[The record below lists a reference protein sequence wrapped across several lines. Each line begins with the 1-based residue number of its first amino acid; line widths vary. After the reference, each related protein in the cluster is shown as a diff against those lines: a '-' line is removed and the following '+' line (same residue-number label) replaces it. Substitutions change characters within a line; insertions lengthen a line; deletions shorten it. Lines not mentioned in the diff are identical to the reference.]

1 MIPILFEAQTKD
13 FRSNGI
19 GRLSDCISFQVTEE
33 RNGSYEVVFK
43 YPVTG
48 LHFDE
53 IIDDRIVYTTH
64 DNTGDKQPFLIYA
77 KSAPINGI
85 VTFNAHHISYGL
97 TDVIVKPFTASSVS
111 STLNKLRTAAM
122 TDQPFSFWTDK
133 TTVANF
139 KSKIPASA
147 RSLLGG
153 TEGSILDVFGGGEY
167 EFDHY
172 LVKLH
177 DDRGAD
183 NGVTVRYGKNLTSF
197 VQTHSVLNSYNTIIP
212 YWTDIEGNVVYGNPV
227 VAIGS
232 GTKKYTNTWTEENDT
247 VITDENGNS
256 LEFDYYL
263 NHAVTMNFTDRFVD
277 APTKAQLQEVA
288 ASYLASNTP
297 WLPLDNL
304 KFNFVDLFGA
314 GEIRVDK
321 SGYLTDE
328 NDNYILDEN
337 NERIMTVQNFAIT
350 DIPSLTNVKL
360 CDTVT
365 LIYTALGVST
375 KAKVIKTV
383 WNPLLDRYDSLEMGN
398 ARPTLSQVINKGT
411 RVLLADYST
420 TTEMES
426 AIDHA
431 TSLITGG
438 MGGHV
443 VFAYD
448 AEGKPTEI
456 FVMDTE
462 DVNTATNVLRIN
474 VNGIGFSHN
483 GLAGPF
489 ETAWTLDGHFVANFI
504 DTGTLSANL
513 IRAGVLASNDGSS
526 YWDLD
531 GSDLRFYD
539 KRFDSF
545 VELDEGYIK
554 FGHGEET
561 FGKLI
566 RRLTGDGDDVFAI
579 IGGPDDNAIITLRDF
594 IHAFADGE
602 ITISTKTYYRMFA
615 NDSWQIYVGSNNND
629 YIRIYNDGTYEYI
642 DIHTDGYYYA
652 KAKDSVQFYSGTG
665 DRSKIRMYDDG
676 TFKFI
681 DLNSDGEYIRI
692 DGKDNYIRLQTSRL
706 NINGHDGYNG
716 NVTVDGKTL
725 TFTKGILTGVS

>member
-13 FRSNGI
+13 FGSNGI
-19 GRLSDCISFQVTEE
+19 GRLSDSISFQVTEE

-48 LHFDE
+48 VHFDE

-64 DNTGDKQPFLIYA
+64 DNTGDKQPFIIYA

-85 VTFNAHHISYGL
+85 VTFKAHHISYGL

-111 STLNKLRTAAM
+111 SALNKLRTAAM

-139 KSKIPASA
+139 KSKIPASV

-153 TEGSILDVFGGGEY
+153 TEGSILDVFGGEY

-197 VQTHSVLNSYNTIIP
+197 VQTHSVLNSYNTIVP
-212 YWTDIEGNVVYGNPV
+212 YWADIEGNVVYGNPV

-232 GTKKYTNTWTEENDT
+232 GTKKYTNTWTEESDT
-247 VITDENGNS
+247 AITDQNGNAF
-256 LEFDYYL
+256 EFDYYL

-337 NERIMTVQNFAIT
+337 NERILTVQNFAIT
-350 DIPSLTNVKL
+350 DIESLTSVKL

-365 LIYTALGVST
+365 LVYTALGVSA

-383 WNPLLDRYDSLEMGN
+383 WNPLLNRYDSLEMGS

-411 RVLLADYST
+411 RVMLADYST

-443 VFAYD
+443 VFSYD

-462 DVNTATNVLRIN
+462 DVDTATNVLRIN

-483 GLAGPF
+483 GVEGPF
-489 ETAWTLDGHFVANFI
+489 ETAWTLDGHFVADFI
-504 DTGTLSANL
+504 DTGILSANL
-513 IRAGVLASNDGSS
+513 IRAGVLSSNDGSS

-531 GSDLRFYD
+531 GSVFRFFD
-539 KRFDSF
+539 KRFDSY
-545 VELDEGYIK
+545 VELDEGYIS
-554 FGHGEET
+554 FGHGDEI
-561 FGKLI
+561 FGKII
-566 RRLTGDGDDVFAI
+566 RRLTGDDEDVIAIVAGPDEETMLAMRDDVSLIAKGRI
-579 IGGPDDNAIITLRDF
+579 YQKAG
-594 IHAFADGE
+594 
-602 ITISTKTYYRMFA
+602 TYYR
-615 NDSWQIYVGSNNND
+615 
-629 YIRIYNDGTYEYI
+629 
-642 DIHTDGYYYA
+642 TDT
-652 KAKDSVQFYSGTG
+652 KENVQFYTG
-665 DRSKIRMYDDG
+665 RNYSSKIRMYDDDD
-676 TFKFI
+676 FQFI

-692 DGKDNYIRLQTSRL
+692 DGKSNYVRIQTTRLS
-706 NINGHDGYNG
+706 INGYDGYNG
-716 NVTVDGKTL
+716 SVTVDGKTL